1 MLCFKFYIYF
11 NKPTFVKN
19 HFLKLDLSLL
29 WTNDDSSL
37 NYFVQDFILSMTDV
51 SNRLIFF
58 IQMIK
63 LKPTCQLSNNVKKS
77 NPFPHPLPPP
87 LSRRSFIFFSF
98 GNVQHFNLWRYKIDI
113 LGENNDI
120 LNSSACKL
128 ISLYHIEI
136 NVSGRYIIEHLL
148 KHLKSSLLML
158 KGSVSW
164 FQSLIGWS

>member
-11 NKPTFVKN
+11 NKPTFVKKN

-63 LKPTCQLSNNVKKS
+63 LKPTCQLSNNVK
-77 NPFPHPLPPP
+77 NPIHSHTHCPLHFPDVHL
-87 LSRRSFIFFSF
+87 FFSA
-98 GNVQHFNLWRYKIDI
+98 LEMCSI
-113 LGENNDI
+113 LIFEDT
-120 LNSSACKL
+120 KL
-128 ISLYHIEI
+128 IFWARTMIFST
-136 NVSGRYIIEHLL
+136 HLHANSFPYTIL
-148 KHLKSSLLML
+148 RLM
-158 KGSVSW
+158 SV
-164 FQSLIGWS
+164 LGT